1 MAAELTKI
9 IILPLDS
16 TKNSII
22 VIDNVL
28 TRNGVN
34 SKDVEK
40 FKTELKQSNL
50 KKGDHFIFPG
60 QVSRYLAFI
69 EKGYLRTYHL
79 DENGNEITTEFNQ
92 PGTFCSSWYSFYAR
106 QSSFEYIEAVT
117 DCELFLLSFSS
128 LQNLYAHSFSMNVF
142 GRSILEKACIERDLR
157 LKKIMHLTAIEKY
170 KWFLKNYTEVYK
182 VAKLGYIASFLG
194 IKPET
199 LSRVRRKI
207 IS

>member
-1 MAAELTKI
+1 M
-9 IILPLDS
+9 
-16 TKNSII
+16 
-22 VIDNVL
+22 IDDVL
-28 TRNGVN
+28 TTNGLK
-34 SKDVEK
+34 SEDLEK
-40 FKTELKQSNL
+40 FKAELKPSNL
-50 KKGDHFIFPG
+50 KKGNYFISTG
-60 QVSRYLAFI
+60 QVSRYIAFI

-92 PGTFCSSWYSFYAR
+92 PGTFCSSYYSFYAQ

-117 DCELFLLSFSS
+117 DCGLFLLSFGS
-128 LQNLYAHSFSMNVF
+128 LQKLYAHSFSMNVF
-142 GRSILEKACIERDLR
+142 GRTILEKACIERDLR
-157 LKKIMHLTAIEKY
+157 LKKIMHLTATEKY